1 MDASQYKDYILTL
14 LFIKYISDLHKAGRR
29 SLIVV
34 PRGASFD
41 DMYAIRHE
49 DDLGDKM
56 NKMVEKITSANAGIG
71 NINVADFDDGNK
83 LGDAREKKEKLARL
97 LAIFSRPEL
106 DLTSNRVDGDDIL
119 GDAYEYLMKNFATE
133 SGKSKGQFY
142 TPAEVSRLIAAVI
155 GMSNRPA
162 DGESLVTLYDPACGS
177 GSLLLRAA
185 EASPVKVSI
194 HGQEKDGSTAGLA
207 RMNMVLHG
215 QDTAVIHDGNTLANP
230 RFKDGDVLR
239 TFDYVVANPPF
250 SQKNWMTGFEPAADL
265 YHRFE
270 DGIPPEKNGDYAFLL
285 HIIKSMKPK
294 TGKGACIL
302 PHGILFRGNAEA
314 DIRRNLIKRR
324 IIKAIISLPPNLFYG
339 TGIPACIIVLD
350 KENAAAR
357 DGIFMIDASKGFI
370 KDGAKNRLREQ
381 DIQKAMDVF
390 HECQEIPG
398 YSRMVPLAEIDANDY
413 NLNLP
418 RYIDSSN
425 DEVRQ
430 NLFAHLNGGI
440 PDDDLREL
448 DDYWQVF
455 PQLRT
460 QLFSPS
466 VHVGYSVLN
475 VPSGNIRSLILESP
489 EFQQFR
495 TAVENRLSRWM
506 QQTRELM
513 MGLHVGVHAKDF
525 IRTLGDSLRELF
537 HDMHLVDEYDVYQR
551 LMDYWEE
558 PMRDDVYLIAAEGW
572 IFKTSNLTK
581 TDKKGKEKITGWE
594 SPLLPETLLQQ
605 HFFPDEVEELHQ
617 KRLQAEQIQTELD
630 SQEEEQLGED
640 GFFFQWEKVD
650 LAALKSRIKEI
661 KGDLLRAEELAFLR
675 DFLARKTSVN
685 ELKSDIKNVGNE
697 AKPSYSAGV

>member
-1 MDASQYKDYILTL
+1 
-14 LFIKYISDLHKAGRR
+14 
-29 SLIVV
+29 
-34 PRGASFD
+34 
-41 DMYAIRHE
+41 
-49 DDLGDKM
+49 
-56 NKMVEKITSANAGIG
+56 
-71 NINVADFDDGNK
+71 
-83 LGDAREKKEKLARL
+83 
-97 LAIFSRPEL
+97 
-106 DLTSNRVDGDDIL
+106 
-119 GDAYEYLMKNFATE
+119 
-133 SGKSKGQFY
+133 
-142 TPAEVSRLIAAVI
+142 
-155 GMSNRPA
+155 
-162 DGESLVTLYDPACGS
+162 
-177 GSLLLRAA
+177 
-185 EASPVKVSI
+185 
-194 HGQEKDGSTAGLA
+194 
-207 RMNMVLHG
+207 
-215 QDTAVIHDGNTLANP
+215 
-230 RFKDGDVLR
+230 
-239 TFDYVVANPPF
+239 
-250 SQKNWMTGFEPAADL
+250 
-265 YHRFE
+265 
-270 DGIPPEKNGDYAFLL
+270 
-285 HIIKSMKPK
+285 
-294 TGKGACIL
+294 
-302 PHGILFRGNAEA
+302 
-314 DIRRNLIKRR
+314 
-324 IIKAIISLPPNLFYG
+324 
-339 TGIPACIIVLD
+339 
-350 KENAAAR
+350 
-357 DGIFMIDASKGFI
+357 
-370 KDGAKNRLREQ
+370 
-381 DIQKAMDVF
+381 
-390 HECQEIPG
+390 
-398 YSRMVPLAEIDANDY
+398 MVPLAEIDANDY

-685 ELKSDIKNVGNE
+685 ELKSDIKTLETKLNLRTRQ
-697 AKPSYSAGV
+697 GV